1 MRRPRYLRDW
11 TPAVPDRR
19 SSLLHTALR
28 LQWRGHPELAR
39 QVILLCLFAEAL
51 AGAGH
56 DGPPHR
62 SYGRPRSDSRRAA
75 RRSFRES
82 LAGRR
87 PRG

>member
-1 MRRPRYLRDW
+1 M
-11 TPAVPDRR
+11 PDRR
-19 SSLLHTALR
+19 SPLLQLAQR

-39 QVILLCLFAEAL
+39 QVILFCLVAEAL
-51 AGAGH
+51 AAGAH

-62 SYGRPRSDSRRAA
+62 SYGRPRSAPRRTG
-75 RRSFRES
+75 RRTFAES

>member
-1 MRRPRYLRDW
+1 M
-11 TPAVPDRR
+11 
-19 SSLLHTALR
+19 H
-28 LQWRGHPELAR
+28 GELDPKATNAAITR
-39 QVILLCLFAEAL
+39 QVVLFVLLSEILA
-51 AGAGH
+51 AGGH

-62 SYGRPRSDSRRAA
+62 PFRRPRSDARRPQ

>member
-1 MRRPRYLRDW
+1 M
-11 TPAVPDRR
+11 PDRR
-19 SSLLHTALR
+19 ESLLLTAMR
-28 LQWRGHPELAR
+28 LQWRGHADMAR

-51 AGAGH
+51 AAGGH

-62 SYGRPRSDSRRAA
+62 PYGRPRSDSRRNG
-75 RRSFRES
+75 RRTFRES